1 MPGFSYGVMKDGKV
15 LTKGG
20 YGYRDVE
27 KRLPADEK
35 TLYGIAS
42 CSKSFNSCLIAM
54 LVDDGL
60 LDYDKPIREYI
71 PEFEMYD
78 PFASKEVTLRD
89 MLTHRTGLAPMRRC
103 GRTHLSANGSVDAP
117 ALSEAQCAFPDGD
130 TVQ

>member
-1 MPGFSYGVMKDGKV
+1 MDYDKLFDFLPAEMEYWGIPGFSYGVMKDGKV
-15 LTKGG
+15 LAKGG

-27 KRLPADEK
+27 KKLPADEK

-78 PFASKEVTLRD
+78 PFASKEVALRD
-89 MLTHRTGLAPMRRC
+89 MLHNFP
-103 GRTHLSANGSVDAP
+103 GRGKCHIPEDRQT
-117 ALSEAQCAFPDGD
+117 E
-130 TVQ
+130 